1 MWCLYTKC
9 SHIHIYICIVV
20 SEISSLWAHHLSSAT
35 ILSTLELQIIVHIMI
50 KSSSSVLGSKRLTG
64 SFLLEAALL
73 AGFDS
78 ALLAGVLRDV
88 SSFLAPFVLSDFL
101 VTDSDFWRC
110 HVISGLGVN
119 NAHWVIEK
127 IEDVRVTQKTMAPN
141 AKDRVKLTKT
151 SDFCVLLSWIF
162 FVLTEIGCGD

>member
-20 SEISSLWAHHLSSAT
+20 YEISSLWAYQSSAT

-50 KSSSSVLGSKRLTG
+50 RSSSSVLGSNKLTG

-88 SSFLAPFVLSDFL
+88 SSFLAVFVLSGFL
-101 VTDSDFWRC
+101 VTDSDLWRS

-127 IEDVRVTQKTMAPN
+127 IEDVILPQSYSEDNGPECERS
-141 AKDRVKLTKT
+141 R
-151 SDFCVLLSWIF
+151 
-162 FVLTEIGCGD
+162 